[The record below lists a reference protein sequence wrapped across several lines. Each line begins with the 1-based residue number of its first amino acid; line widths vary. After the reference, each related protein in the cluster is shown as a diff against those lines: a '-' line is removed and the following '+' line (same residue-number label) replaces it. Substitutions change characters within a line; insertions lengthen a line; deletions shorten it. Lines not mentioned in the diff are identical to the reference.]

1 MATLISCAT
10 GNFTTNTTWKV
21 VDSTSILDSEANNTA
36 LTTSYVASANFT
48 PGAIVIDGIAVKL
61 ASRAASPTGT
71 MSIKLYNSTD
81 GADAAGT
88 EVAVNV
94 SDLPTCSTTENEGG
108 WFLVSFS
115 AVTLIAGKNYQVHAK
130 TSSSSQVNLYRNATT
145 GNWSRFLR
153 TTTNAAPAATDV
165 LHVMG
170 EHTGAGTSNSFVVT
184 MENTATTDFGAG
196 TDSVPALTINQLSTL
211 NFAYSSGTNYYL
223 KLSGDL
229 IIYNGGTFTVGTV
242 SNPIPRDSTAVVEF
256 DPVADGG
263 NSLQV
268 RGGGTCTVQG
278 LSRSSG
284 KNVVSCKLNTDE
296 AAAQTTLGIDTDTG
310 WLSGDQVAIS
320 STTRTPAEAELR
332 TLDGN
337 AGVSSIAVTAGLTNA
352 HSGTSPTQAEVILL
366 TRNVK
371 FRSAT
376 STIGPYCTFKNN
388 SVVDIDWA
396 EFRYFG
402 QNGIPSRWVFVTAT
416 MTSGSVNIQYCSAYD
431 TRAGVVTMAGTG
443 VEISNNTFYNINT
456 TSSSWDLCTVSST
469 GTNVFSN
476 NIFIRVIYVGAS
488 NTVIN
493 VNPKLI
499 VFDNNVVS
507 SVTGGSGIPC
517 FRISNNT
524 VTTVTSFSGN
534 VAHSSTAAGF
544 DIQSVCIG
552 SRQTLG
558 SLTAYRNTGPGLQLG
573 ISSAAAVNYK
583 IQNFTAFG
591 NTTRNIGYVSGS
603 PVIDLIFTN
612 ANINSEASY
621 TTTNGLCWDASG
633 PQGTIKFIDSN
644 FGTTYAHTTDL
655 NLGYAGALKVL
666 LYNTTLASGT
676 TVTDGTGFPNS
687 LIQIKAQKNG
697 GVSTAHKVWSK
708 FGTIQSESTIRHTAS
723 GYSWKMIP
731 NTTGGKLTFPGPTD
745 SDSFKSAVNG
755 SGTVTISCYM
765 YKDSSYNGSA
775 PRLVLLGGTLA
786 GVTETSTAMTVAH
799 SNWENII
806 VTCTP
811 SESGVV
817 EFYVDCDGTAGNVY
831 VDDFSVTQV

>member
-10 GNFTTNTTWKV
+10 GNFTTNTTWKAA
-21 VDSTSILDSEANNTA
+21 DATSLLDSEANNTA
-36 LTTSYVASANFT
+36 LTTSYVASANFA

-115 AVTLIAGKNYQVHAK
+115 AVTLTAGKNYQVHAK
-130 TSSSSQVNLYRNATT
+130 TSSSSQVNLYRNATA

-153 TTTNAAPAATDV
+153 TTTNASPAAADI

-196 TDSVPALTINQLSTL
+196 TDSIPALTVNQLSTL
-211 NFAYSSGTNYYL
+211 NFAYSGATNYYL

-296 AAAQTTLGIDTDTG
+296 AASQTTLGIDTDTG

-320 STTRTPAEAELR
+320 STTRAPAEAELR

-337 AGVSSIAVTAGLTNA
+337 AGASSIAVTAGLTYA

-376 STIGPYCTFKNN
+376 STVACYNTFKNG
-388 SVVDIDWA
+388 STVDMDWA

-402 QNGIPSRWVFVTAT
+402 QSAATSRTVFTTAA
-416 MTSGSVNIQYCSAYD
+416 MTSGSINIQYCSAYD
-431 TRAGVVTMAGTG
+431 SEGLVASLTGTG
-443 VEISNNTFYNINT
+443 IEMSNNTFYNMN
-456 TSSSWDLCTVSST
+456 TSSGGFDLIGMTFT
-469 GTNVFSN
+469 GECIFSN
-476 NIFIRVIYVGAS
+476 NVLIKANISGSSHGIS
-488 NTVIN
+488 
-493 VNPKLI
+493 VNPKFAT
-499 VFDNNVVS
+499 FDNNVMAS
-507 SVTGGSGIPC
+507 IAASATNACFKISGS
-517 FRISNNT
+517 N
-524 VTTVTSFSGN
+524 VTTVTSFNGN

-544 DIQSVCIG
+544 LIDSICLG

-558 SLTAYRNTGPGLQLG
+558 SLTAYRNTGPGLLLG
-573 ISSAAAVNYK
+573 LSSVPAINYK
-583 IQNFTAFG
+583 IHNFTAFG
-591 NTTRNIGYVSGS
+591 NTTRNIGHSSGTAM
-603 PVIDLIFTN
+603 VDLVFTN
-612 ANINSEASY
+612 ANINSEAAY
-621 TTTNGLCWDASG
+621 TTTSGFSFDASSTS
-633 PQGTIKFIDSN
+633 GTIKFIDSN

-655 NLGYAGALKVL
+655 YLNYIGSLRVL
-666 LYNTTLASGT
+666 LYNTTLGSGT
-676 TVTDGTGFPNS
+676 PVTSGANLPNS
-687 LIQIKAQKNG
+687 LVQVRSQKNG
-697 GVSTAHKVWSK
+697 GVSTAHKVWGR
-708 FGTIQSESTIRHTAS
+708 FGTIESETTIRHTAS
-723 GYSWKMIP
+723 GYSWKMTP
-731 NTTGGKLTFPGPTD
+731 NTAGGKLLFPGPTD
-745 SDSFKSAVNG
+745 AESFKSAVNG

-786 GVTETSTAMTVAH
+786 GVTATSTALTVAH

-811 SESGVV
+811 SEAGVV

-831 VDDFSVTQV
+831 VDDFSVTQA